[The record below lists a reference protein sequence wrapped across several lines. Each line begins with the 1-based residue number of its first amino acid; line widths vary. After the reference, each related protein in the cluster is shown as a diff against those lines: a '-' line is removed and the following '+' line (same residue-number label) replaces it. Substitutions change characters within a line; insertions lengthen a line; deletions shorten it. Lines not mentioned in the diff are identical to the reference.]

1 MFSATAYN
9 HAYADSGLF
18 CIHARAPPQN
28 VRDMVEVLV
37 RELVNMAGVLGEP
50 ELERAKRQ
58 LQSML
63 LMNLE
68 ARPVVFEDIA
78 HQVLATG
85 HRKRPEHFIEAIN
98 KVKADDIHRVAR
110 KLLKSQPSLTA
121 RGKITKLPAMTDI
134 QAGLLDLEGKLPAAR
149 IIE

>member
-9 HAYADSGLF
+9 HAYTDTGLF
-18 CIHARAPPQN
+18 CIHASAPPHN

-37 RELVNMAGVLGEP
+37 REFVNMAGALGEP

-68 ARPVVFEDIA
+68 ARPIVFEDIA
-78 HQVLATG
+78 RQVLTTG
-85 HRKRPEHFIEAIN
+85 HRKRPEHFIEEI
-98 KVKADDIHRVAR
+98 
-110 KLLKSQPSLTA
+110 
-121 RGKITKLPAMTDI
+121 GKIPPLCVI
-134 QAGLLDLEGKLPAAR
+134 
-149 IIE
+149 